1 VYIDIFLALVLLL
14 FLLPLF
20 LFLFQTLSL
29 AVMALAVPNQVQE
42 YLDQDLS
49 SDTSNQ
55 HQKLMERFS
64 PASYLLQFF
73 PLSWQI
79 KVHQLNKTFLELAQ
93 KNPLLPVAYLIASV
107 YVFFFS

>member
-1 VYIDIFLALVLLL
+1 VYIDIFLAVVLLL

-49 SDTSNQ
+49 SDRTFFNSFLYLG
-55 HQKLMERFS
+55 KLKS
-64 PASYLLQFF
+64 T
-73 PLSWQI
+73 
-79 KVHQLNKTFLELAQ
+79 N
-93 KNPLLPVAYLIASV
+93 
-107 YVFFFS
+107 